1 MKKKLSIITVVKND
15 EKNIEKTIK
24 SIVFQ
29 KKKDYEYI
37 IIDGKSNDGTIKKIR
52 KYKKKID
59 KIISKKDKG
68 IYDAMNKGLRLSKGE
83 IIVFCNSGD
92 FFYKNSLN
100 KVISLFKANNYD
112 FVFGTVIRNY
122 TKKKII
128 KHGFDFDRIL
138 YNFDFSTSHTTGF
151 FLKKKIYNLIGN
163 YNLKFRVSA
172 DYDLY
177 FRLYKKGLNGGF
189 TKKNVKVGNV
199 ASGGYSSKISYYEH
213 LIEESKIRIHN
224 KQNIYM
230 VLLIFINSLIKHPL
244 KFLGIN

>member
-29 KKKDYEYI
+29 KKRDYEYI

-68 IYDAMNKGLRLSKGE
+68 IYDAMNKGLKLSKGE

-100 KVISLFKANNYD
+100 KVISLFEANNYD
-112 FVFGTVIRNY
+112 FVFGTVMRNY
-122 TKKKII
+122 TKKRIL

-163 YNLKFRVSA
+163 YNLKFRISA

-177 FRLYKKGLNGGF
+177 FRLYKRGLNGGF
-189 TKKNVKVGNV
+189 TKKNIKIGNV
-199 ASGGYSSKISYYEH
+199 ASGGYSSKISFLEH
-213 LIEESKIRIHN
+213 LIEESKIRLHN
-224 KQNIYM
+224 KQNIFM

-244 KFLGIN
+244 KFLGIK

>member
-37 IIDGKSNDGTIKKIR
+37 IIDGKSNDGTITKIK

-68 IYDAMNKGLRLSKGE
+68 IYDAMNKGLKLSKGE

-100 KVISLFKANNYD
+100 KVIGLFDANNYD

-163 YNLKFRVSA
+163 YNLKFKVSA

-189 TKKNVKVGNV
+189 TKKNIRVGNV
-199 ASGGYSSKISYYEH
+199 ASGGYSSKISYFEH

-244 KFLGIN
+244 KFLGVK